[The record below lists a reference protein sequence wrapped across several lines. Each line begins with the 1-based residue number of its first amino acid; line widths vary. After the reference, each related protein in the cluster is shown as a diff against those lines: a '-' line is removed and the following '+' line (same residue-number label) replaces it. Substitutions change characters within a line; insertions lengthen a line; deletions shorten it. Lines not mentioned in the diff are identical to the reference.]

1 MRCALLLSLVFAG
14 SASSAE
20 ELLRDGRRVVFL
32 GDSNTYSGRFIA
44 YLDAY
49 LIAQAPERKVELI
62 NLGLPSETVTG
73 LSEPDHPYP
82 RPNVHDRLAA
92 ALEKTKPDIVVAC
105 YGMNDGIYYPF
116 DEGRFQKYQDGYRI
130 LISACEKAGAKV
142 VLMTPAPFDPAPL
155 KDKVLP
161 KDAEKY
167 SWMKPYSG
175 YDTEVLARYSEWLVG
190 LRGKGYLV
198 ADAHTAVVQHL
209 TRMRKV
215 EPAYRVSGDGIHP
228 DANGHFVIFR
238 EIAKVFSLSEDG
250 VRASVDAAKGDS
262 GDPAVSAIKVG
273 LNKLEFT
280 WKPLLPLPRDAGWH
294 RRMSE
299 TDGLGPAR
307 LRLAF
312 SGLPAGKHS
321 LLEGDRVVGTA
332 TAEEWK
338 KGVDVGE
345 WRDLS
350 VNARTS
356 AFWKLIEEKNRVL
369 GLAWLTDVG
378 HMRPDT
384 PKGIPLADA
393 KKKAA
398 ELDAKARELAQPVAM
413 KLRIVPA
420 K

>member
-1 MRCALLLSLVFAG
+1 M
-14 SASSAE
+14 
-20 ELLRDGRRVVFL
+20 
-32 GDSNTYSGRFIA
+32 
-44 YLDAY
+44 
-49 LIAQAPERKVELI
+49 
-62 NLGLPSETVTG
+62 
-73 LSEPDHPYP
+73 
-82 RPNVHDRLAA
+82 
-92 ALEKTKPDIVVAC
+92 
-105 YGMNDGIYYPF
+105 
-116 DEGRFQKYQDGYRI
+116 
-130 LISACEKAGAKV
+130 
-142 VLMTPAPFDPAPL
+142 
-155 KDKVLP
+155 LP
-161 KDAEKY
+161 KGAEKY

-175 YDTEVLARYSEWLVG
+175 YDTEVLTRYSEWLVG

-209 TRMRKV
+209 TKMRKV

-238 EIAKVFSLSEDG
+238 EMAKTLSLSDAG
-250 VRASVDAAKGDS
+250 VLASVDAAKGDS

-299 TDGLGPAR
+299 VEGFGAAR
-307 LRLAF
+307 LRLVIA
-312 SGLPAGKHS
+312 GLPAGKHS
-321 LLEGDRVVGTA
+321 LLEGDRIVGTA

-338 KGVDVGE
+338 KGVDVGG
-345 WRDLS
+345 WGDLS
-350 VNARTS
+350 VNAQTA

-378 HMRPDT
+378 HKRPDT

-413 KLRIVPA
+413 KLRLVPM